1 MDRVVLHSDLNNF
14 YASVECLQHPEW
26 RNIPIA
32 VAGDP
37 EARHGIVLAKNELAK
52 RMGVRTAEA
61 LWQARQKC
69 PQITFVPPHFDRYMQ
84 YSRAAREIYS
94 QYTDQVEPF
103 GADECWLDVTGSGL
117 LFGSGE
123 TIANELR
130 RRMKQELG
138 LTVSVGVSFNKVFA
152 KLGSD
157 MKKPDAVTVL
167 SRDNFKEKVWPL
179 EVGSLLF
186 AGPST
191 CEKLRRRGIRT
202 IGELARTPVS
212 FLEYTLGKLGPQL
225 HKYANGED
233 DAPVLR
239 PQEMPPVKSVG
250 NSTTAAHDLTSPE
263 DIRITLYG
271 LCESVSAR
279 LREAGL
285 NARTVQL
292 TVKDNTMKRR
302 ECQCRL
308 DPPNHTARALFDAVY
323 SLYQAHRPD
332 RPVRLLGV
340 TATGLEDQEEAQLC
354 FLPEAR
360 ELERVEHLETAVD
373 ALRGRY
379 GGKALVRGVMFL
391 DKDLADAAPHKNHP
405 MARETGETRE

>member
-14 YASVECLQHPEW
+14 YASVECIQHPEW
-26 RNIPIA
+26 RNIPMA

-37 EARHGIVLAKNELAK
+37 EARHGIVLAKNEVAK
-52 RMGVRTAEA
+52 RYGIRTAEA

-69 PQITFVPPHFDRYMQ
+69 PNILFVPPHFDRYMA
-84 YSRAAREIYS
+84 YSRAAREMYS
-94 QYTDQVEPF
+94 QYTDQVESF

-123 TIANELR
+123 KIAHELR
-130 RRMKQELG
+130 ERMKKELG

-157 MKKPDAVTVL
+157 MKKPDAVTIL
-167 SRDNFKEKVWPL
+167 SRENFKEKVWPL
-179 EVGSLLF
+179 PVGELLF
-186 AGPST
+186 AGPAT
-191 CEKLRRRGIRT
+191 CEKLRRRGIT
-202 IGELARTPVS
+202 NIGQLAHAPVR

-233 DAPVLR
+233 DSPVLR
-239 PQEMPPVKSVG
+239 PDQLPPVKSIG

-263 DIRITLYG
+263 DIRITLYV

-279 LREAGL
+279 MREAGF

-292 TVKDNTMKRR
+292 TIKDNTLQKQ

-308 DPPNHTARALFDAVY
+308 EPANHTAKALFDAAY
-323 SLYQAHRPD
+323 KLYQTHKPT

-340 TATGLEDQEEAQLC
+340 TATGFEDEEEAQLS
-354 FLPEAR
+354 FLPEAKT
-360 ELERVEHLETAVD
+360 LERVEKLETAVD
-373 ALRGRY
+373 TLREKY
-379 GGKALVRGVMFL
+379 GDKTLQRGLMFL
-391 DKDLADAAPHKNHP
+391 DRSLSDVTPKKEHP
-405 MARETGETRE
+405 MQRADNTR